1 MLLSRETDYALR
13 ILQNLMDG
21 QRRSVGEI
29 SNSEL
34 IPQQFAY
41 KIIRKLAKAG
51 LIEITRGVEGGCKLM
66 ADLEQVSLYD
76 LMAEMQ
82 ENGPIMPHSIHAS
95 LSMSGKSH
103 PVSANGAA
111 VRTRAQNT
119 RMKRARNGA
128 RAASAST
135 AVCIG

>member
-29 SNSEL
+29 SNAEL

-51 LIEITRGVEGGCKLM
+51 LIEITRGNAVDDATLIFGGHYEDAKGSFDYYFVLRPWGM
-66 ADLEQVSLYD
+66 RWDNVAYTLPKSYYNWYLPLLE
-76 LMAEMQ
+76 A
-82 ENGPIMPHSIHAS
+82 
-95 LSMSGKSH
+95 
-103 PVSANGAA
+103 GAA
-111 VRTRAQNT
+111 HCPDT
-119 RMKRARNGA
+119 
-128 RAASAST
+128 
-135 AVCIG
+135 IGN

>member
-13 ILQNLMDG
+13 ILQNLLDG

-41 KIIRKLAKAG
+41 KIIRKLAKAN
-51 LIEITRGVEGGCKLM
+51 LIDITRGVEGGCKLI

-76 LMAEMQ
+76 LMAATDGVCEVNNCMAPGYQ
-82 ENGPIMPHSIHAS
+82 CERRDKKGTCSTHIKLIAVQRRLDNELRACS
-95 LSMSGKSH
+95 LKSLL
-103 PVSANGAA
+103 N
-111 VRTRAQNT
+111 
-119 RMKRARNGA
+119 
-128 RAASAST
+128 
-135 AVCIG
+135 

>member
-13 ILQNLMDG
+13 ILQNLLDG

-41 KIIRKLAKAG
+41 KIIRKLAKAN
-51 LIEITRGVEGGCKLM
+51 LIDITRGVEGGCKLI

-76 LMAEMQ
+76 LMAATDGVCEVNNCMTPGYQ
-82 ENGPIMPHSIHAS
+82 CERRDKKDGCSTHIKLIAVQRRLDNELRACS
-95 LSMSGKSH
+95 LKSLL
-103 PVSANGAA
+103 N
-111 VRTRAQNT
+111 
-119 RMKRARNGA
+119 
-128 RAASAST
+128 
-135 AVCIG
+135 

>member
-51 LIEITRGVEGGCKLM
+51 LIELTRGVEGGCKLM

-76 LMAEMQ
+76 LMAATDGVCEVNNCMSPGYQ
-82 ENGPIMPHSIHAS
+82 CERRDKTGGCSTHIKLIAVQRRLDNELRSCS
-95 LSMSGKSH
+95 LKSLL
-103 PVSANGAA
+103 N
-111 VRTRAQNT
+111 
-119 RMKRARNGA
+119 
-128 RAASAST
+128 
-135 AVCIG
+135 